1 MMKLVKACYKLK
13 YCLQK
18 IFGVQTSDSFYEK
31 LITRYYKIFRC
42 EKAGIKIE
50 NKRKRRFILSI
61 TSIPSRI
68 DKSWITIESLLRQ
81 SYKPDKIILW
91 LAEDEFRNVRL
102 PERLKEQQK
111 RGLEIC
117 YCDNLRSY
125 KKFYYT
131 AKKYPNDYIV
141 TADDDIIY
149 TEDMLEI
156 LVKTYRKNPG
166 NVVCHRSHYIQKH
179 GGRLRLYNQWI
190 HYEERRHMKE
200 IPSFQNFFT
209 SGAGTLIPIFRLR
222 KEILNRDAFMELV
235 PYADDV
241 WLNFC
246 AWKSGIRTV
255 NTKGICGHLISIER
269 SSDKGLSCINVIYGK
284 NDEQIERVLKYLKV
298 DVNQYL

>member
-1 MMKLVKACYKLK
+1 MKLVKGCYWLK
-13 YCLQK
+13 CCLRK
-18 IFGVQTSDSFYEK
+18 FFGIQTDDFFYEN
-31 LITRYYKIFRC
+31 LVTRYYRIFKY
-42 EKAGIKIE
+42 EKAGIKLESIR
-50 NKRKRRFILSI
+50 KRKIILSM

-125 KKFYYT
+125 KKFYYA
-131 AKKYPNDYIV
+131 AKEYPDDYIV
-141 TADDDIIY
+141 VVDDDIIY

-179 GGRLRLYNQWI
+179 GGRLRPYNEWI
-190 HYEERRHMKE
+190 HYEERRHMNE
-200 IPSFQNFFT
+200 IHSFRNFFT
-209 SGAGTLIPIFRLR
+209 SGAGTLLPMFRLR
-222 KEILNRDAFMELV
+222 KEVLNRDAFMKLV

-255 NTKGICGHLISIER
+255 NTKGICGHLISIES
-269 SSDKGLSCINVIYGK
+269 SSDKGLSRINVTYGK
-284 NDEQIERVLKYLKV
+284 NDDQIERVLKYLKI
-298 DVNQYL
+298 DINQYL